1 MTAPGLDALIEELN
15 DAAYRFGDSYPV
27 DAARQRR
34 AAAALVQLREENA
47 RLELWG
53 KATFEAGFQERL
65 RAERAEAELDAQ
77 NRALAQCRALL
88 KQEMDDVLPLRVKV
102 AALEAERDAAFALL
116 RVCKDSVHPDTK
128 IVIEALTT

>member
-1 MTAPGLDALIEELN
+1 MITPDLDALIE
-15 DAAYRFGDSYPV
+15 
-27 DAARQRR
+27 RQPWFPPADERTEWANQ
-34 AAAALVQLREENA
+34 AAAAITELREENA
-47 RLELWG
+47 LMGHPPAQIQKLE
-53 KATFEAGFQERL
+53 R
-65 RAERAEAELDAQ
+65 RAERAEAELDTQ